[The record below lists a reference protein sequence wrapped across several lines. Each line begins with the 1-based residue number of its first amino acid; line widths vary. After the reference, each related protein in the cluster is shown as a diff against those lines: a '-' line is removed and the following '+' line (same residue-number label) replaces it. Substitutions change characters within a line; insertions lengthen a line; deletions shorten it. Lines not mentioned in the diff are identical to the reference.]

1 MYNITAF
8 VNLNLN
14 GGPSKNAT
22 ELSSLAVTTLNGRL
36 GLKITKQLIKS
47 NYYNTATSIKKVVFL
62 ESMNI
67 LCQRNSIFKL
77 RCTQVNNS
85 PEIYRV

>member
-1 MYNITAF
+1 MCNITVF
-8 VNLNLN
+8 VNLNLK

-36 GLKITKQLIKS
+36 GLKITKKFI
-47 NYYNTATSIKKVVFL
+47 NTATSIKKVVFL
-62 ESMNI
+62 ESINEY
-67 LCQRNSIFKL
+67 S
-77 RCTQVNNS
+77 VS